1 MRTLIAFAALAVAG
15 LPSDRFFF
23 EGFLPIKPGRRVNRL
38 QALRELE
45 ATIVCYESPH
55 RILAT
60 LAAVAEVFGAA
71 RLVVGRELTKHFE
84 EIVEGTATELAER
97 FAAGTA
103 RGEFTLVIPFT
114 KHSAE

>member
-1 MRTLIAFAALAVAG
+1 
-15 LPSDRFFF
+15 
-23 EGFLPIKPGRRVNRL
+23 LPIKPGRRVNRL